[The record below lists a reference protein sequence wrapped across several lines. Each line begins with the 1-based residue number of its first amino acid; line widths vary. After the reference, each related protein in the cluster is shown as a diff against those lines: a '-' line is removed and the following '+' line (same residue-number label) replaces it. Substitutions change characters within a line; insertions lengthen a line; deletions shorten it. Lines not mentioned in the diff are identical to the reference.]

1 MDDALEE
8 LQREKK
14 MRKLQELFR
23 GRFSEVQA
31 RRLLTH
37 HGWALE
43 ITVDF
48 VFEAQHNQVK
58 EIAGTEDDRWLEVLN
73 RRAWRELARQ
83 KRIDSIDIRQF
94 ACRPCDSVW
103 WRRVPGRKTVSKC
116 HRCRIR
122 YDAVP
127 KESEWGVAEFT
138 CGNCGNVFKGFG
150 QMNNTFSPCY
160 VCNDIAQPSKIF
172 PKMRPSGER
181 RRHTHSC
188 YASNCF
194 NRADGDILPG
204 ICVHPKSLG
213 RKVVT
218 PSDQHISSGSTVDT
232 FLTQDDLASI
242 SSASSRPNLSDIDE
256 DN

>member
-1 MDDALEE
+1 
-8 LQREKK
+8 

-48 VFEAQHNQVK
+48 VFE
-58 EIAGTEDDRWLEVLN
+58 
-73 RRAWRELARQ
+73 
-83 KRIDSIDIRQF
+83 
-94 ACRPCDSVW
+94 
-103 WRRVPGRKTVSKC
+103 
-116 HRCRIR
+116 
-122 YDAVP
+122 
-127 KESEWGVAEFT
+127 
-138 CGNCGNVFKGFG
+138 
-150 QMNNTFSPCY
+150 
-160 VCNDIAQPSKIF
+160 
-172 PKMRPSGER
+172 
-181 RRHTHSC
+181 
-188 YASNCF
+188 
-194 NRADGDILPG
+194 DGDILPG

-232 FLTQDDLASI
+232 FLTQDGLASI